1 MAQALAGK
9 LTAFCVVSLL
19 IISSLIA
26 IMLGRLHMTVDECIE
41 YYQKFMGTVFKHG
54 WFKKGKNLLVK
65 GGLYNATTL
74 ELLIKDLLREKLGR
88 DDVNLLDED
97 DFESGEKKRRCKMYQ
112 PFRIL
117 HLKLTTDYFQIRH
130 GCSR

>member
-1 MAQALAGK
+1 
-9 LTAFCVVSLL
+9 
-19 IISSLIA
+19 
-26 IMLGRLHMTVDECIE
+26 MTVDECIE

-97 DFESGEKKRRCKMYQ
+97 NLEPGERKRRCKMYH
-112 PFRIL
+112 PIRISP
-117 HLKLTTDYFQIRH
+117 LKPTTDHFQIRD
-130 GCSR
+130 GCSRRCSE

>member
-9 LTAFCVVSLL
+9 LTAFCLVSLL

-54 WFKKGKNLLVK
+54 WFKKGAHLLGK
-65 GGLYNATTL
+65 GGLYSASTL
-74 ELLIKDLLREKLGR
+74 ERLIKDLLREKLGR
-88 DDVNLLDED
+88 EDVDLLDED
-97 DFESGEKKRRCKMYQ
+97 VSDGKRHCKMYRA
-112 PFRIL
+112 FL
-117 HLKLTTDYFQIRH
+117 YT
-130 GCSR
+130 